1 MEISLKRE
9 ALETYKR
16 LWGYVKPYKLIGFI
30 ALMAMIGTAL
40 IEMTM
45 VALIEPLMD
54 EALVAKN
61 IEATRWLPI
70 AFIAV
75 FLLRGISGFATEAS
89 LGWIGRGVISSL
101 RREVFEKF
109 LKLPVKFFEKNSN
122 GRILSKMTYNVEMI
136 SESVTNVVT
145 ILIRDI
151 LTVIAAIGLMIY
163 QSPRLFLSVVVIFPI
178 ITILINFLGKVFRR
192 YSERIQDSVGE
203 VTQVTQEV
211 LSGQRIVKIFDGY
224 DFEMNRINEVDEKN
238 RLQNIKLIR
247 SRSLGVA
254 ITQVVFGVGVAA
266 VIYFAGNESINGNLS
281 PGSFMSFFGAM
292 MLMLQPIR
300 RITNVNA
307 VLQRGIAA
315 SESLFSV
322 LDEPAEKDQ
331 GVLERLS
338 SKGTLEFK
346 KVTFSYDDKAN
357 KDVISGVS
365 FIAKKGQSVAIVGHS
380 GSGKSTLINLL
391 PRFYDYQHGEILID
405 GVSIKDFKIK
415 NLREKISIVNQDIIL
430 FNDTILNN
438 LTYGEL
444 KHKSE
449 IEIQTAIELAKI
461 DQFTSEF
468 PKGLDT
474 IVGDRGAMLSGGQKQ
489 RIAIG
494 RAILKNSPF
503 LLLDEATSS
512 LDTKSESQIQEALKE
527 LMKNRTTL
535 VVAHRLSTIENA
547 DLILVLH
554 NGEIIER
561 GTHNELIE
569 RGNIMQIFTD
579 SNLRAVNPNYVSIFS
594 SENMVSREFF

>member
-163 QSPRLFLSVVVIFPI
+163 QSPRLFVSVVVIFPI

-331 GVLERLS
+331 GVLENLS

-357 KDVISGVS
+357 KDVISGIS

-569 RGNIMQIFTD
+569 RGEHYADLHRLQFK
-579 SNLRAVNPNYVSIFS
+579 S
-594 SENMVSREFF
+594 S

>member
-89 LGWIGRGVISSL
+89 LGWIGRSVISSL

-163 QSPRLFLSVVVIFPI
+163 QSPRLFVSVVVIFPV

-254 ITQVVFGVGVAA
+254 ITQVVFGIGVAA

-415 NLREKISIVNQDIIL
+415 NLREKISIVNQDIVL

-569 RGNIMQIFTD
+569 RGEHYADLHRLQFK
-579 SNLRAVNPNYVSIFS
+579 S
-594 SENMVSREFF
+594 S

>member
-1 MEISLKRE
+1 
-9 ALETYKR
+9 
-16 LWGYVKPYKLIGFI
+16 
-30 ALMAMIGTAL
+30 
-40 IEMTM
+40 
-45 VALIEPLMD
+45 
-54 EALVAKN
+54 
-61 IEATRWLPI
+61 
-70 AFIAV
+70 
-75 FLLRGISGFATEAS
+75 
-89 LGWIGRGVISSL
+89 
-101 RREVFEKF
+101 
-109 LKLPVKFFEKNSN
+109 
-122 GRILSKMTYNVEMI
+122 MTYNVEMI

-163 QSPRLFLSVVVIFPI
+163 QSPRLFISVVVIFPV
-178 ITILINFLGKVFRR
+178 ITVLINFLGKVFRR
-192 YSERIQDSVGE
+192 YNERIQDSVGE

-224 DFEMNRINEVDEKN
+224 DYEMNKINEVDEKN

-254 ITQVVFGVGVAA
+254 ITQVVFGIGVAA

-331 GVLERLS
+331 GTVENGS

-357 KDVISGVS
+357 KNVISGIS
-365 FIAKKGQSVAIVGHS
+365 FTAKKGQSVAIVGHS

-405 GVSIKDFKIK
+405 EISIKDFKIK

-444 KHKSE
+444 KQKTD
-449 IEIQTAIELAKI
+449 IEIQAAIELAKI

-569 RGNIMQIFTD
+569 RGKHYSDLHRLQFK
-579 SNLRAVNPNYVSIFS
+579 S
-594 SENMVSREFF
+594 S

>member
-1 MEISLKRE
+1 MKILLKRE
-9 ALETYKR
+9 ALETYMR

-30 ALMAMIGTAL
+30 ALLAMIGTAL

-61 IEATRWLPI
+61 IEATRWLPF

-89 LGWIGRGVISSL
+89 LGWIGRSVISCL

-109 LKLPVKFFEKNSN
+109 LNLPVKYFEKNAN
-122 GRILSKMTYNVEMI
+122 GRILSRMTYNVEMI

-163 QSPRLFLSVVVIFPI
+163 QSPRLFMSVVVIFPV

-224 DFEMNRINEVDEKN
+224 DFEMNKINQVDEKN
-238 RLQNIKLIR
+238 RVQNIKLIR

-254 ITQVVFGVGVAA
+254 ITQVIFGIGVAA
-266 VIYFAGNESINGNLS
+266 VIFFAGNESINGNLS

-331 GVLERLS
+331 GVVEKLS
-338 SKGTLEFK
+338 SKGILEFK

-357 KDVISGVS
+357 KNVISEIS

-405 GVSIKDFKIK
+405 DISIKDYKIK
-415 NLREKISIVNQDIIL
+415 NLRDKISIVNQDIIL

-444 KHKSE
+444 KQKSE
-449 IEIQTAIELAKI
+449 LEIQTAIKLAKI

-561 GTHNELIE
+561 GTHNELIK
-569 RGNIMQIFTD
+569 RGGHYADLHKLQFKN
-579 SNLRAVNPNYVSIFS
+579 S
-594 SENMVSREFF
+594 

>member
-1 MEISLKRE
+1 MEISLKKE

-109 LKLPVKFFEKNSN
+109 LNLPVKFFEKNSN

-357 KDVISGVS
+357 KDVISGIS

-569 RGNIMQIFTD
+569 RGEHYADLHRLQFK
-579 SNLRAVNPNYVSIFS
+579 S
-594 SENMVSREFF
+594 S

>member
-9 ALETYKR
+9 ALETYTR
-16 LWGYVKPYKLIGFI
+16 LWSYVKPYKLIGFI
-30 ALMAMIGTAL
+30 ALFAMIGTAL

-70 AFIAV
+70 AFVAV
-75 FLLRGISGFATEAS
+75 FLLRGITGFATEAS

-109 LKLPVKFFEKNSN
+109 LNLPVKFFEKNSN

-163 QSPRLFLSVVVIFPI
+163 QSPRLFISVVVIFPV
-178 ITILINFLGKVFRR
+178 ITVLINFLGKVFRR

-224 DFEMNRINEVDEKN
+224 DYEMNKINEVDEKN

-254 ITQVVFGVGVAA
+254 ITQVVFGIGVAA

-331 GVLERLS
+331 GTVENGS

-357 KDVISGVS
+357 KNVISGIS
-365 FIAKKGQSVAIVGHS
+365 FTAKKGQSVAIVGHS

-405 GVSIKDFKIK
+405 EISIKDFKIK

-449 IEIQTAIELAKI
+449 IEIQAAIELAKI

-569 RGNIMQIFTD
+569 RGKHYSDLHRLQFK
-579 SNLRAVNPNYVSIFS
+579 S
-594 SENMVSREFF
+594 S

>member
-163 QSPRLFLSVVVIFPI
+163 QSPRLFVSVVVIFPV

-254 ITQVVFGVGVAA
+254 ITQVVFGIGVAA

-331 GVLERLS
+331 GILEKLS
-338 SKGTLEFK
+338 SKGNLEFK

-357 KDVISGVS
+357 KDVISGIS

-405 GVSIKDFKIK
+405 GVSIKEFKIK
-415 NLREKISIVNQDIIL
+415 NQREKISIVNQDIIL

-569 RGNIMQIFTD
+569 RGEHYADLHRLQFK
-579 SNLRAVNPNYVSIFS
+579 S
-594 SENMVSREFF
+594 S

>member
-163 QSPRLFLSVVVIFPI
+163 QSPRLFVSVVVIFPI

-211 LSGQRIVKIFDGY
+211 FSGQRIVKIFDGY

-254 ITQVVFGVGVAA
+254 ITQVVFGTGVAA

-331 GVLERLS
+331 GVLEKLS
-338 SKGTLEFK
+338 SNGTLEFK

-405 GVSIKDFKIK
+405 GVSIKDFKIR

-561 GTHNELIE
+561 GTHNDLIE
-569 RGNIMQIFTD
+569 RGEHYADLHRLQFK
-579 SNLRAVNPNYVSIFS
+579 S
-594 SENMVSREFF
+594 S

>member
-89 LGWIGRGVISSL
+89 LGWIGRSVISSL

-163 QSPRLFLSVVVIFPI
+163 QSPRLFVSVVVIFPI

-254 ITQVVFGVGVAA
+254 ITQVVFGTGVAA

-331 GVLERLS
+331 GVLEKLS
-338 SKGTLEFK
+338 SNGTLEFK

-405 GVSIKDFKIK
+405 GVSIKDFKIR

-494 RAILKNSPF
+494 RAILKNSPY

-561 GTHNELIE
+561 GTHNDLIE
-569 RGNIMQIFTD
+569 RGEHYADLHRLQFK
-579 SNLRAVNPNYVSIFS
+579 S
-594 SENMVSREFF
+594 S

>member
-16 LWGYVKPYKLIGFI
+16 LWSYVKPYKLIGLI

-163 QSPRLFLSVVVIFPI
+163 QSPRLFVSVVVIFPV

-254 ITQVVFGVGVAA
+254 ITQVVFGIGVAA

-331 GVLERLS
+331 GILEKLS
-338 SKGTLEFK
+338 SKGNLEFK

-569 RGNIMQIFTD
+569 RGEHYADLHRLQFKN
-579 SNLRAVNPNYVSIFS
+579 S
-594 SENMVSREFF
+594 

>member
-61 IEATRWLPI
+61 IEATRWLPT
-70 AFIAV
+70 AFVAV

-163 QSPRLFLSVVVIFPI
+163 QSPRLFVSVVVIFPV

-331 GVLERLS
+331 GVLEKLS

-357 KDVISGVS
+357 KDVISGIS
-365 FIAKKGQSVAIVGHS
+365 FIAKKGQSIAIVGHS

-405 GVSIKDFKIK
+405 GVSIKDFTIK

-569 RGNIMQIFTD
+569 RGEHYADLHRLQFK
-579 SNLRAVNPNYVSIFS
+579 S
-594 SENMVSREFF
+594 S

>member
-163 QSPRLFLSVVVIFPI
+163 QSPRLFVSVVVIFPV

-331 GVLERLS
+331 GVLEKLS

-357 KDVISGVS
+357 KDVISEVS

-569 RGNIMQIFTD
+569 RGEHYADLHRLQFK
-579 SNLRAVNPNYVSIFS
+579 S
-594 SENMVSREFF
+594 S

>member
-9 ALETYKR
+9 ALETYTR
-16 LWGYVKPYKLIGFI
+16 LWSYVKPYKLIGFI
-30 ALMAMIGTAL
+30 ALFAMIGTAL

-70 AFIAV
+70 AFVAV
-75 FLLRGISGFATEAS
+75 FLLRGITGFATEAS

-109 LKLPVKFFEKNSN
+109 LNLPVKFFEKNSN

-163 QSPRLFLSVVVIFPI
+163 QSPRLFISVVVIFPV
-178 ITILINFLGKVFRR
+178 ITVLINFLGKVFRR

-224 DFEMNRINEVDEKN
+224 DYEMNKINEVDEKN

-254 ITQVVFGVGVAA
+254 ITQVVFGIGVAA

-331 GVLERLS
+331 GTVENGS

-357 KDVISGVS
+357 KNVISGIS
-365 FIAKKGQSVAIVGHS
+365 FTAKKGQSVAIVGHS

-405 GVSIKDFKIK
+405 EISIKDFKIK

-444 KHKSE
+444 KQKTD
-449 IEIQTAIELAKI
+449 IEIQAAIELAKI

-569 RGNIMQIFTD
+569 RGKHYSDLHRLQFK
-579 SNLRAVNPNYVSIFS
+579 S
-594 SENMVSREFF
+594 S

>member
-163 QSPRLFLSVVVIFPI
+163 QSPRLFVSVVVIFPV

-331 GVLERLS
+331 GILEKLS

-357 KDVISGVS
+357 KDVISGIS

-569 RGNIMQIFTD
+569 RGEHYADLHRLQFK
-579 SNLRAVNPNYVSIFS
+579 S
-594 SENMVSREFF
+594 S

>member
-163 QSPRLFLSVVVIFPI
+163 QSPRLFVSVVVIFPI

-254 ITQVVFGVGVAA
+254 ITQVVFGSGVAA

-300 RITNVNA
+300 
-307 VLQRGIAA
+307 L
-315 SESLFSV
+315 SL
-322 LDEPAEKDQ
+322 
-331 GVLERLS
+331 
-338 SKGTLEFK
+338 
-346 KVTFSYDDKAN
+346 
-357 KDVISGVS
+357 IH
-365 FIAKKGQSVAIVGHS
+365 I
-380 GSGKSTLINLL
+380 
-391 PRFYDYQHGEILID
+391 
-405 GVSIKDFKIK
+405 
-415 NLREKISIVNQDIIL
+415 
-430 FNDTILNN
+430 
-438 LTYGEL
+438 
-444 KHKSE
+444 
-449 IEIQTAIELAKI
+449 
-461 DQFTSEF
+461 
-468 PKGLDT
+468 
-474 IVGDRGAMLSGGQKQ
+474 
-489 RIAIG
+489 
-494 RAILKNSPF
+494 
-503 LLLDEATSS
+503 
-512 LDTKSESQIQEALKE
+512 
-527 LMKNRTTL
+527 
-535 VVAHRLSTIENA
+535 
-547 DLILVLH
+547 
-554 NGEIIER
+554 
-561 GTHNELIE
+561 
-569 RGNIMQIFTD
+569 
-579 SNLRAVNPNYVSIFS
+579 
-594 SENMVSREFF
+594 

>member
-163 QSPRLFLSVVVIFPI
+163 QSPRLFVSVVVIFPV

-331 GVLERLS
+331 GVLEKLS

-357 KDVISGVS
+357 KDVISGIS

-547 DLILVLH
+547 DLIIVLH

-569 RGNIMQIFTD
+569 RGEHYADLHRLQFK
-579 SNLRAVNPNYVSIFS
+579 S
-594 SENMVSREFF
+594 S

>member
-163 QSPRLFLSVVVIFPI
+163 QSPRLFVSVVVIFPV

-254 ITQVVFGVGVAA
+254 ITQVVFGIGVAA

-331 GVLERLS
+331 GVLEKLS

-357 KDVISGVS
+357 KDVISGIS

-569 RGNIMQIFTD
+569 RGEHYADLHRLQFKN
-579 SNLRAVNPNYVSIFS
+579 S
-594 SENMVSREFF
+594 

>member
-30 ALMAMIGTAL
+30 ALIAMIGTAL

-163 QSPRLFLSVVVIFPI
+163 QSPRLFVSVVVIFPV

-331 GVLERLS
+331 GDLEKLS

-357 KDVISGVS
+357 KDVISGIS

-405 GVSIKDFKIK
+405 GVSIKDIKIK

-569 RGNIMQIFTD
+569 RGEHYADLHRLQFK
-579 SNLRAVNPNYVSIFS
+579 S
-594 SENMVSREFF
+594 S

>member
-1 MEISLKRE
+1 
-9 ALETYKR
+9 
-16 LWGYVKPYKLIGFI
+16 
-30 ALMAMIGTAL
+30 L

-163 QSPRLFLSVVVIFPI
+163 QSPRLFVSVVVIFPV

-254 ITQVVFGVGVAA
+254 ITQVVFGIGVAA

-331 GVLERLS
+331 GVLEKLS

-346 KVTFSYDDKAN
+346 KVTFSYDVKAN
-357 KDVISGVS
+357 KDVISGIS

-405 GVSIKDFKIK
+405 GDSIKDFKIK

-569 RGNIMQIFTD
+569 RGEHYADLHRLQFKN
-579 SNLRAVNPNYVSIFS
+579 S
-594 SENMVSREFF
+594 

>member
-30 ALMAMIGTAL
+30 SLMAMIGTAL

-163 QSPRLFLSVVVIFPI
+163 QSPRLFVSVVVIFPV

-254 ITQVVFGVGVAA
+254 ITQVVFGIGVAA

-331 GVLERLS
+331 GALEKLS

-357 KDVISGVS
+357 KDVISGIS
-365 FIAKKGQSVAIVGHS
+365 FTAKKGQSVAIVGHS

-444 KHKSE
+444 RHKSE

-569 RGNIMQIFTD
+569 RGEHYADLHRLQFK
-579 SNLRAVNPNYVSIFS
+579 S
-594 SENMVSREFF
+594 S

>member
-9 ALETYKR
+9 ALETYTR
-16 LWGYVKPYKLIGFI
+16 LWGYVKPYKMIGFV
-30 ALMAMIGTAL
+30 ALFAMIGTAL

-70 AFIAV
+70 AFVAV
-75 FLLRGISGFATEAS
+75 FLLRGITGFATEAS

-109 LKLPVKFFEKNSN
+109 LNLPVKFFEKNSN

-163 QSPRLFLSVVVIFPI
+163 QSPRLFISVVVIFPV
-178 ITILINFLGKVFRR
+178 ITILINFLGKLFRR

-224 DFEMNRINEVDEKN
+224 DYEMNKINEVDEKN

-254 ITQVVFGVGVAA
+254 ITQVVFGIGVAA

-331 GVLERLS
+331 GTLENGS
-338 SKGTLEFK
+338 SKGTLEFR

-357 KDVISGVS
+357 KNVISGIS

-391 PRFYDYQHGEILID
+391 PRFFDYQHGEILID

-415 NLREKISIVNQDIIL
+415 NLRKKISIVNQDIIL

-444 KHKSE
+444 KHKSD
-449 IEIQTAIELAKI
+449 IEIQAAIELAKI

-569 RGNIMQIFTD
+569 RGEHYADLHRLQFKRT
-579 SNLRAVNPNYVSIFS
+579 
-594 SENMVSREFF
+594 

>member
-163 QSPRLFLSVVVIFPI
+163 QSPRLFVSVVVIFPI

-254 ITQVVFGVGVAA
+254 ITQVVFGIGVAA

-331 GVLERLS
+331 GILEKLS
-338 SKGTLEFK
+338 SKGNLEFK

-357 KDVISGVS
+357 KDVISGIS

-391 PRFYDYQHGEILID
+391 PRFYDYQHGEILND

-430 FNDTILNN
+430 FNDTVLNN

-494 RAILKNSPF
+494 RAVLKNSPF

-512 LDTKSESQIQEALKE
+512 LDTKSDSQIQEALKE

-569 RGNIMQIFTD
+569 RGEHYADLHRLQFKN
-579 SNLRAVNPNYVSIFS
+579 S
-594 SENMVSREFF
+594 

>member
-163 QSPRLFLSVVVIFPI
+163 QSPRLFVSVVVIFPV

-254 ITQVVFGVGVAA
+254 ITQVVFGIGVAA

-331 GVLERLS
+331 GILEKLS
-338 SKGTLEFK
+338 SKGNLEFK

-357 KDVISGVS
+357 KDVISGIS

-494 RAILKNSPF
+494 RAVLKNSPF

-512 LDTKSESQIQEALKE
+512 LDTKSESQIQKALKE

-569 RGNIMQIFTD
+569 RGEHYADLHRLQFKN
-579 SNLRAVNPNYVSIFS
+579 S
-594 SENMVSREFF
+594 

>member
-89 LGWIGRGVISSL
+89 LGWIGRSVISSL

-163 QSPRLFLSVVVIFPI
+163 QSPRLFVSVVVIFPI

-331 GVLERLS
+331 GVLEKLS
-338 SKGTLEFK
+338 SNGTLEFK
-346 KVTFSYDDKAN
+346 KVTFSYDDEAN

-569 RGNIMQIFTD
+569 RGEHYADLHRLQFK
-579 SNLRAVNPNYVSIFS
+579 S
-594 SENMVSREFF
+594 S

>member
-16 LWGYVKPYKLIGFI
+16 LWGYVKPYKLIGFV
-30 ALMAMIGTAL
+30 ALFAMIGTAL

-61 IEATRWLPI
+61 LDATRWLPI

-109 LKLPVKFFEKNSN
+109 LNLPVKFFEKNSN

-145 ILIRDI
+145 ILIRDV

-163 QSPRLFLSVVVIFPI
+163 QSPRLFVSVVIIFPV
-178 ITILINFLGKVFRR
+178 ITILINFLGKLFRR
-192 YSERIQDSVGE
+192 YNERIQDSVGE

-211 LSGQRIVKIFDGY
+211 LSGQRLVKIFDGY
-224 DFEMNRINEVDEKN
+224 DYEMNKINEVDEKN

-254 ITQVVFGVGVAA
+254 ITQVVFGIGVAA

-331 GVLERLS
+331 GALEKGS
-338 SKGTLEFK
+338 SKGALEFK
-346 KVTFSYDDKAN
+346 KVTFSYDDRAN
-357 KDVISGVS
+357 KNVISDIS
-365 FIAKKGQSVAIVGHS
+365 FMAKKGQSIAIVGHS

-444 KHKSE
+444 KYKSK
-449 IEIQTAIELAKI
+449 IEIQTAIELANI

-569 RGNIMQIFTD
+569 RGEHYADLHRLQFK
-579 SNLRAVNPNYVSIFS
+579 S
-594 SENMVSREFF
+594 S

>member
-30 ALMAMIGTAL
+30 SLMAMIGTAL

-163 QSPRLFLSVVVIFPI
+163 QSPRLFVSVVVIFPV

-254 ITQVVFGVGVAA
+254 ITQVVFGIGVAA

-331 GVLERLS
+331 GALEKLS

-357 KDVISGVS
+357 KDVISGIS

-444 KHKSE
+444 RHKSE

-494 RAILKNSPF
+494 RAVLKNSPF

-569 RGNIMQIFTD
+569 RGEHYADLHRLQFK
-579 SNLRAVNPNYVSIFS
+579 S
-594 SENMVSREFF
+594 S

>member
-16 LWGYVKPYKLIGFI
+16 LWSYVKPYKLIGFI

-163 QSPRLFLSVVVIFPI
+163 QSPRLFVSVVVIFPV

-331 GVLERLS
+331 GVLEKLS
-338 SKGTLEFK
+338 SNGTLEFK

-357 KDVISGVS
+357 KDVISGIS

-569 RGNIMQIFTD
+569 RGEHYADLHRLQFK
-579 SNLRAVNPNYVSIFS
+579 S
-594 SENMVSREFF
+594 S

>member
-163 QSPRLFLSVVVIFPI
+163 QSPRLFVSVVVIFPI

-254 ITQVVFGVGVAA
+254 ITQVVFGTGVAA

-331 GVLERLS
+331 GILEKLS
-338 SKGTLEFK
+338 SKGNLEFK

-357 KDVISGVS
+357 KDVISGIS

-569 RGNIMQIFTD
+569 RGEHYADLHRLQFK
-579 SNLRAVNPNYVSIFS
+579 S
-594 SENMVSREFF
+594 S

>member
-163 QSPRLFLSVVVIFPI
+163 QSPRLFVSVVLIFPV

-254 ITQVVFGVGVAA
+254 ITQVVFGIGVAA

-331 GVLERLS
+331 GILEKLS
-338 SKGTLEFK
+338 SKGNLEFK

-357 KDVISGVS
+357 KDVISGIS

-405 GVSIKDFKIK
+405 GDSIKDFKIK

-494 RAILKNSPF
+494 RAVLKNSPF

-569 RGNIMQIFTD
+569 RGEHYADLHRLQFK
-579 SNLRAVNPNYVSIFS
+579 S
-594 SENMVSREFF
+594 S

>member
-163 QSPRLFLSVVVIFPI
+163 QSPRLFVSVVVIFPI

-346 KVTFSYDDKAN
+346 NVTFSYDDKAN

-569 RGNIMQIFTD
+569 RGEHYADLHRLQFK
-579 SNLRAVNPNYVSIFS
+579 S
-594 SENMVSREFF
+594 S

>member
-163 QSPRLFLSVVVIFPI
+163 QSPRLFVSVVVIFPV

-331 GVLERLS
+331 GILENLS
-338 SKGTLEFK
+338 TDGTLEFK
-346 KVTFSYDDKAN
+346 KVTFSYDDKTD
-357 KDVISGVS
+357 KDVISGIS

-438 LTYGEL
+438 LTYGAL

-449 IEIQTAIELAKI
+449 KEIQTAIELAKI
-461 DQFTSEF
+461 DQFSSEF

-494 RAILKNSPF
+494 RAILKDSPF

-569 RGNIMQIFTD
+569 RGEHYADLHRLQFK
-579 SNLRAVNPNYVSIFS
+579 S
-594 SENMVSREFF
+594 S

>member
-70 AFIAV
+70 SFIAV

-163 QSPRLFLSVVVIFPI
+163 QSPRLFVSVVVIFPV

-569 RGNIMQIFTD
+569 RGEHYADLHRLQFK
-579 SNLRAVNPNYVSIFS
+579 S
-594 SENMVSREFF
+594 S